1 MGIDSSQVLD
11 LTRLRRSCAA
21 CGLQQLCLPA
31 AIAGDDLKRLD
42 DIVQSRRPVDRGQT
56 LFLPGTPF
64 HALYVVRSG
73 AFKTFVTNEQGETQI
88 LGFHLPGEILGLD
101 AISAERHQCTAEAL
115 ERTTVCEVPF
125 ARLSHIA
132 LQVPDLQ
139 RQLLRVISREV
150 MRDHEHLVMLGRRQA
165 QERLAIFLKSLSERY
180 RRLKRDPALLT
191 LPMSRYEL
199 ANYLGLVV
207 ETVSRLFT
215 RFQQMGVL
223 EVRRKNVRIL
233 DFAKLEALA
242 AEQSECSAPAAA
254 TREAAAGTSL

>member
-11 LTRLRRSCAA
+11 ITRLRRSCAS

-31 AIAGDDLKRLD
+31 AITGDDLRRLD
-42 DIVQSRRPVDRGQT
+42 DIVQSKRPIDRAQT

-73 AFKTFVTNEQGETQI
+73 SFKSFVTNEQGETQI

-125 ARLSHIA
+125 SRLSHIA

-150 MRDHEHLVMLGRRQA
+150 MRDHEHLVMMGRRHA

-180 RRLKRDPALLT
+180 GRLKRDPALLT

-233 DFAKLEALA
+233 DFGKLDALTAEQHEGSGAA
-242 AEQSECSAPAAA
+242 AEA
-254 TREAAAGTSL
+254 REA

>member
-1 MGIDSSQVLD
+1 
-11 LTRLRRSCAA
+11 
-21 CGLQQLCLPA
+21 
-31 AIAGDDLKRLD
+31 
-42 DIVQSRRPVDRGQT
+42 
-56 LFLPGTPF
+56 LFLPGTQF
-64 HALYVVRSG
+64 QALYVVRSG
-73 AFKTFVTNEQGETQI
+73 SFKTYVTNEQGETQI

-101 AISAERHQCTAEAL
+101 AISSERHQCTAEAL

-125 ARLSHIA
+125 TRLSQIA
-132 LQVPDLQ
+132 LQVPELQ

-150 MRDHEHLVMLGRRQA
+150 MRDHEHLVMMGRRHA

-180 RRLKRDPALLT
+180 GRLKRDPALLT

-223 EVRRKNVRIL
+223 DVRRKNVHIL
-233 DFAKLEALA
+233 DFAKLDSLTAEHHEGSAGGA
-242 AEQSECSAPAAA
+242 A
-254 TREAAAGTSL
+254 RHG

>member
-1 MGIDSSQVLD
+1 MATDASQVLD
-11 LTRLRRSCAA
+11 ITRLRRSCAS
-21 CGLQQLCLPA
+21 CGLHQLCLPA
-31 AIAGDDLKRLD
+31 AIAGDDLRRLD
-42 DIVQSRRPVDRGQT
+42 DIVQSKRPIDRAQT

-64 HALYVVRSG
+64 QALYVVRSG
-73 AFKTFVTNEQGETQI
+73 SFKTFVTNEQGETQI

-150 MRDHEHLVMLGRRQA
+150 MRDHEHLVMMGRRHA

-180 RRLKRDPALLT
+180 GRLKRDPALLT

-233 DFAKLEALA
+233 DFARLEALT
-242 AEQSECSAPAAA
+242 AEQHEGSCA
-254 TREAAAGTSL
+254 TAREA

>member
-254 TREAAAGTSL
+254 TREAAAGTSR

>member
-1 MGIDSSQVLD
+1 MMGIDSSQVLD

-31 AIAGDDLKRLD
+31 AIAEDDLKRLD

-254 TREAAAGTSL
+254 T

>member
-1 MGIDSSQVLD
+1 MGSDVGQILD
-11 LTRLRRSCAA
+11 ISRLRRSCGA

-31 AIAGDDLKRLD
+31 AIAGEDLRRLD
-42 DIVQSRRPVDRGQT
+42 DIVQSKRPIDRSQA
-56 LFLPGTPF
+56 LFLPGSPLQ
-64 HALYVVRSG
+64 ALYVVRSG
-73 AFKTFVTNEQGETQI
+73 SLKTFVTNEQGETQI

-101 AISAERHQCTAEAL
+101 AISTDRHQCTAEAL

-125 ARLSHIA
+125 SRLSQVA
-132 LQVPDLQ
+132 LQVPELQ

-150 MRDHEHLVMLGRRQA
+150 MRDHEHLVMMGRRHA
-165 QERLAIFLKSLSERY
+165 QERLAIFLKSLSGRY
-180 RRLKRDPALLT
+180 ARLKRDPALLT

-223 EVRRKNVRIL
+223 EVRRKTIRIV
-233 DFAKLEALA
+233 DPRKLEALC
-242 AEQSECSAPAAA
+242 AEQHEGAGLAV
-254 TREAAAGTSL
+254 REA

>member
-1 MGIDSSQVLD
+1 MIDSDGEVLD
-11 LTRLRRSCAA
+11 LQRLRRSCQS

-42 DIVQSRRPVDRGQT
+42 EIVQARRPLERSRN

-64 HALYVVRSG
+64 HSLFVVRSG
-73 AFKTFVTNEQGETQI
+73 SFKSFVTNEQGETQI

-101 AISAERHQCTAEAL
+101 AISSERHQCTAEAL

-125 ARLSHIA
+125 AQLSQIA
-132 LQVPDLQ
+132 LEVPDLQ

-150 MRDHEHLVMLGRRQA
+150 MRDHEHLVMMGRRHA
-165 QERLAIFLKSLSERY
+165 QERLAIFLLSLSQRY
-180 RRLKRDPALLT
+180 GRLKRDPGYLT

-207 ETVSRLFT
+207 ETISRLFT
-215 RFQQMGVL
+215 RFQQIGVL

-233 DFAKLEALA
+233 DFARLETLT
-242 AEQSECSAPAAA
+242 AEHHEGQAAA
-254 TREAAAGTSL
+254 RAM

>member
-1 MGIDSSQVLD
+1 MSAETGQILD
-11 LTRLRRSCAA
+11 LVRLRRSCAA

-31 AIAGDDLKRLD
+31 AIAGDDLRRLD
-42 DIVQSRRPVDRGQT
+42 EIVQGKRPVDRTQT
-56 LFLPGTPF
+56 LFLPGTQF
-64 HALYVVRSG
+64 QALYVVRSG
-73 AFKTFVTNEQGETQI
+73 SFKTYVTNEQGETQI

-101 AISAERHQCTAEAL
+101 AISSERHQCTAEAL

-125 ARLSHIA
+125 TRLSQIA
-132 LQVPDLQ
+132 LQVPELQ

-150 MRDHEHLVMLGRRQA
+150 MRDHEHLVMMGRRHA

-180 RRLKRDPALLT
+180 GRLKRDPALLT

-223 EVRRKNVRIL
+223 DVRRKNVHIL
-233 DFAKLEALA
+233 DFAKLDSLTAEHHEGSAGGA
-242 AEQSECSAPAAA
+242 A
-254 TREAAAGTSL
+254 RHG